1 MPRYRSFAL
10 YWLLLNGLL
19 LILGSTPAVA
29 ADPFVSAG
37 NSSNLLQ
44 TDQQFLPVEQA
55 YQLSVRLDGGKA
67 LLDWNIA
74 PGYYLYKD
82 NFAVQARGMDGVVI
96 PTRIHAGKGREIYD
110 DYYGKNLEVFYD
122 STLVS
127 VDFLQPPPPAIT
139 LSVTSQGCADAGLCY
154 PPHTQYFTADLA
166 AGAVAP
172 TAAPSPAAG
181 TASSVSAGSVTASAP
196 GLLTLLGFAIL
207 GGLILNLMPCVFPV
221 LSIKVMSLTTAHAH
235 RHRVATHGLAYGAGV
250 VLSFVAIAVLLLIL
264 RRAGEAVG
272 WGFQLQSPGFV
283 TALAYLFF
291 LMALGFGGQL
301 PLLINPGR
309 LGGSAARGNGLGA
322 SFLTGVLATVVAS
335 PCSAPFMGTALGVA
349 LTLPPALTL
358 GVFAALGFGMALPFL
373 VLTAL
378 PGLLRRLPRPGPWM
392 ETFRQLLAFPLY
404 ATVLWL
410 LWVLGRQTDIDRV
423 LAATFGLLLV
433 ALAAWL
439 AGRSR
444 HAPGRVVAA
453 ALLVAGLGLPLALPA
468 GDPAERSW
476 EPYSAARLEALRSA
490 GAPVFVNL
498 TADWCITCLA
508 NERMAL
514 SSERFRT
521 TLKQRGIHYLKGD
534 WTRYD
539 PEITALLS
547 AHGRSGVPLYL
558 YFPPREPARILPQ
571 LLTETIVLSALNA
584 PPGVATAT
592 GGIR

>member
-10 YWLLLNGLL
+10 YWLLL
-19 LILGSTPAVA
+19 ILGSGPVMAT
-29 ADPFVSAG
+29 DPFASAG
-37 NSSNLLQ
+37 ARSNLLQ
-44 TDQQFLPVEQA
+44 GDQQFLPVEQA
-55 YQLSVRLDGGKA
+55 YQLSISLGEGKVRLE
-67 LLDWNIA
+67 WVIA

-82 NFAVQARGMDGVVI
+82 NFAVQARDTAGGVM
-96 PTRIHAGKGREIYD
+96 PTAIRTGTGREIYD

-122 STLVS
+122 RALVS
-127 VDFLQPPPPAIT
+127 VDFLQPPPPGIN

-154 PPHTQYFTADLA
+154 PPNTQYFTVDFAT
-166 AGAVAP
+166 GAVTATSAPAP
-172 TAAPSPAAG
+172 TARAVVPTSAPG
-181 TASSVSAGSVTASAP
+181 LAP

-221 LSIKVMSLTTAHAH
+221 LSIKVLSLTSAHAH
-235 RHRVATHGLAYGAGV
+235 RHRVAGHGLAYTAGV
-250 VLSFVAIAVLLLIL
+250 VLSFVAIAILLLVL

-291 LMALGFGGQL
+291 LMAMGFGGQL
-301 PLLINPGR
+301 AFNFG
-309 LGGSAARGNGLGA
+309 LGGAARAMPRGHSLKS

-349 LTLPPALTL
+349 LTQPAMLAV

-373 VLTAL
+373 
-378 PGLLRRLPRPGPWM
+378 LLSWMPRLLDRLPRPGPWM

-410 LWVLGRQTDIDRV
+410 LWVLGRQTDIDHV
-423 LAATFGLLLV
+423 LIAAFGMLLV
-433 ALAAWL
+433 ALAVWL
-439 AGRSR
+439 AGRSQ
-444 HAPGRVVAA
+444 HAQGRVGAA
-453 ALLVAGLGLPLALPA
+453 VVLIAGLALPLVLPA
-468 GDPAERSW
+468 GAPAERLA
-476 EPYSAARLEALRSA
+476 EPYSAARLEALRNA

-514 SSERFRT
+514 ASDRFRA

-539 PEITALLS
+539 PEITALLN

-558 YFPPREPARILPQ
+558 YFPPGEPARILPQ
-571 LLTETIVLSALNA
+571 LLTETIVLSALSA
-584 PPGVATAT
+584 PPEVAAAT
-592 GGIR
+592 QGSR

>member
-10 YWLLLNGLL
+10 YWLLL
-19 LILGSTPAVA
+19 ILGSTPAMA
-29 ADPFVSAG
+29 ADPFASAG
-37 NSSNLLQ
+37 NNSNLLQ
-44 TDQQFLPVEQA
+44 ADQQFLPVEQA
-55 YQLSVRLDGGKA
+55 YQLSVRLAGGKA
-67 LLDWNIA
+67 LLEWNIA

-82 NFAVQARGMDGVVI
+82 NFAVQARDANGAPI
-96 PTRIHAGKGREIYD
+96 ATSIHTGKGREIYD
-110 DYYGKNLEVFYD
+110 DYHGKNLEVFYD
-122 STLVS
+122 SALVS
-127 VDFLQPPPPAIT
+127 VDFLQPPPPALT

-181 TASSVSAGSVTASAP
+181 TASSASAGSVTASAP

-235 RHRVATHGLAYGAGV
+235 RHRVASHGLAYGAGV

-423 LAATFGLLLV
+423 LAAAFGLLLV

-453 ALLVAGLGLPLALPA
+453 ALLVAGLGLPLAQPA
-468 GDPAERSW
+468 GAPAERPW
-476 EPYSAARLEALRSA
+476 EPYSAARLEALRNA

-514 SSERFRT
+514 ASDRFHA

-558 YFPPREPARILPQ
+558 YFPPGEPVRILPQ

-584 PPGVATAT
+584 PPEVATTT

>member
-1 MPRYRSFAL
+1 MSLYRSVVL
-10 YWLLLNGLL
+10 YWLL
-19 LILGSTPAVA
+19 LILGSTPAMA
-29 ADPFVSAG
+29 ADPFASAG

-44 TDQQFLPVEQA
+44 ADQQFLPVEQA
-55 YQLSVRLDGGKA
+55 YQLSARLDGGKA
-67 LLDWNIA
+67 LLEWNIA

-423 LAATFGLLLV
+423 LAAAFGLLLV

-444 HAPGRVVAA
+444 HAPGRAVAA
-453 ALLVAGLGLPLALPA
+453 ALLVAGLGLPLAQPA
-468 GDPAERSW
+468 GAPAERPW
-476 EPYSAARLEALRSA
+476 EPYSAARLEALRNA

-514 SSERFRT
+514 SSELFRT

>member
-10 YWLLLNGLL
+10 YWLLL
-19 LILGSTPAVA
+19 ILGSTPAMA
-29 ADPFVSAG
+29 ADPFASAG
-37 NSSNLLQ
+37 NNASLLQ
-44 TDQQFLPVEQA
+44 ADQQFLPVEQA
-55 YQLSVRLDGGKA
+55 YQLTITLDGGKA
-67 LLDWNIA
+67 LLEWAIA

-82 NFAVQARGMDGVVI
+82 NFAVQARGMDGAVI

-110 DYYGKNLEVFYD
+110 DYYGKNLEVFYG

-139 LSVTSQGCADAGLCY
+139 LRVTSQGCADAGLCY
-154 PPHTQYFTADLA
+154 PPHTQYFTVDFAT
-166 AGAVAP
+166 GAIAP
-172 TAAPSPAAG
+172 TAAPAPAVI
-181 TASSVSAGSVTASAP
+181 TASSVPASSLTAGSVTASAP
-196 GLLTLLGFAIL
+196 GLFTLLGFAIL

-235 RHRVATHGLAYGAGV
+235 RHRIASHGLAYATGV
-250 VLSFVAIAVLLLIL
+250 VLSFVAIAVLLLVL

-349 LTLPPALTL
+349 LTLPPAITL

-423 LAATFGLLLV
+423 LAAAFGLLVV

-444 HAPGRVVAA
+444 RVPGRVVAA

-468 GDPAERSW
+468 GAPAERPW
-476 EPYSAARLEALRSA
+476 EPYNAARLEALRSA

-514 SSERFRT
+514 ASDRFRA

-539 PEITALLS
+539 PEITALLN

-558 YFPPREPARILPQ
+558 YFPPGEPARVLPQ
-571 LLTETIVLSALNA
+571 LLTETIVLSALTA
-584 PPGVATAT
+584 PPGVAAAMS
-592 GGIR
+592 GIR

>member
-1 MPRYRSFAL
+1 MSRYRSVVL
-10 YWLLLNGLL
+10 YWLL
-19 LILGSTPAVA
+19 LILGSVPAMA
-29 ADPFVSAG
+29 ADPFASAG

-55 YQLSVRLDGGKA
+55 YQLGIRLNAGKA
-67 LLDWNIA
+67 LLDWIIA
-74 PGYYLYKD
+74 PGYFLYRD
-82 NFAVQARGMDGVVI
+82 HFVVQARDAAGNLI
-96 PTRIHAGKGREIYD
+96 PTVIHTGTGREIYD

-122 STLVS
+122 HTQVS
-127 VDFLQPPPPAIT
+127 VDFLQPPPPGIT

-154 PPHTQYFTADLA
+154 PPHTQYFTVDFAT
-166 AGAVAP
+166 GAVTTTSAP
-172 TAAPSPAAG
+172 TPTARTAVPAG
-181 TASSVSAGSVTASAP
+181 AP

-423 LAATFGLLLV
+423 LAAAFGLLLV

-444 HAPGRVVAA
+444 HAPGRAIAA
-453 ALLVAGLGLPLALPA
+453 ALLVAGLGLPLVLPA
-468 GDPAERSW
+468 GAPAERPW
-476 EPYSAARLEALRSA
+476 EPYGAARLEALQCWRA
-490 GAPVFVNL
+490 GVRQPHGGLVHH
-498 TADWCITCLA
+498 
-508 NERMAL
+508 L
-514 SSERFRT
+514 SG
-521 TLKQRGIHYLKGD
+521 Q
-534 WTRYD
+534 
-539 PEITALLS
+539 
-547 AHGRSGVPLYL
+547 
-558 YFPPREPARILPQ
+558 
-571 LLTETIVLSALNA
+571 
-584 PPGVATAT
+584 
-592 GGIR
+592 

>member
-1 MPRYRSFAL
+1 MSRYRSFAL
-10 YWLLLNGLL
+10 YWLLL
-19 LILGSTPAVA
+19 ILGSTPAMA
-29 ADPFVSAG
+29 ADPFASAG

-44 TDQQFLPVEQA
+44 ADQQFLPVEQA

-67 LLDWNIA
+67 LLEWNIA

-358 GVFAALGFGMALPFL
+358 VVFAALGFGMALPFL

-423 LAATFGLLLV
+423 LAAAFGLLLV

-439 AGRSR
+439 ACRSR

-453 ALLVAGLGLPLALPA
+453 ALLVAGLGLPLAQPA
-468 GDPAERSW
+468 GAPAERPW
-476 EPYSAARLEALRSA
+476 EPYSAARLEALRNA

-514 SSERFRT
+514 SSELFRT

-558 YFPPREPARILPQ
+558 YFPPGEPARILPQ

-584 PPGVATAT
+584 PPGVAPTT

>member
-1 MPRYRSFAL
+1 MSRYRSFAL
-10 YWLLLNGLL
+10 YWLL

-423 LAATFGLLLV
+423 LAAAFGLLLV

-444 HAPGRVVAA
+444 HAPGRAVAA
-453 ALLVAGLGLPLALPA
+453 ALLVAGLGLPLAQPA
-468 GDPAERSW
+468 GAPAERPW
-476 EPYSAARLEALRSA
+476 EPYSAARLEALRNA

-514 SSERFRT
+514 SSELFRT

-558 YFPPREPARILPQ
+558 YFPPGEPVRILPQ

-584 PPGVATAT
+584 PPGVAPTT

>member
-1 MPRYRSFAL
+1 MSRYRSFAL
-10 YWLLLNGLL
+10 YWLLL
-19 LILGSTPAVA
+19 ILGSTPAMA
-29 ADPFVSAG
+29 ADPFASAG

-44 TDQQFLPVEQA
+44 ADQQFLPVEQA

-67 LLDWNIA
+67 LLEWNIA

-423 LAATFGLLLV
+423 LAAAFGLLLV

-439 AGRSR
+439 ACRSR

-453 ALLVAGLGLPLALPA
+453 ALLVAGLGLPLAQPA
-468 GDPAERSW
+468 GAPAEHPW
-476 EPYSAARLEALRSA
+476 EPYSAARLEALRNA

-514 SSERFRT
+514 SSELFRT

-558 YFPPREPARILPQ
+558 YFPPGEPARILPQ

-584 PPGVATAT
+584 PPGVAPTT